1 MVKSRVAE
9 NGRQIKRGNKKK
21 KRKGIKIFLF
31 VLLFF
36 IIILG
41 AVGGKVYFDLK
52 TAVTKAY
59 VNPPT
64 QMTSVSLKKKEAF
77 TTAILGISKID
88 GKDVLVSANLAATN
102 PRLQQTTVINLSTS
116 AILPDK
122 QTLLTVYNSK
132 GEAAVIKEM
141 EKLLQVKINK
151 FVGMNFDQMGELV
164 QAIGGVSIQNANEF
178 TAQGF
183 KFPQGTV
190 VLNKAEEVAAYF
202 TLLNAGDTK
211 KAFARQQEILIPM
224 SCNRSRMRT
233 VSVGCSIAADSVISN
248 IRFSAFSSKAS
259 MMPRTSMG
267 RLPLRIWIAEML
279 IAMRRLSSPASRKS
293 ANWRQAAHST
303 HSPIGWIKPVSSAM
317 PMKRPGISKP
327 FSGCCQRTSAST
339 LHTRPLT
346 RSMTGW

>member
-21 KRKGIKIFLF
+21 KRKVLKIFLF

-59 VNPPT
+59 VNPTT
-64 QMTSVSLKKKEAF
+64 QMTSISLKKKEPF

-122 QTLLTVYNSK
+122 QTLLTLYNSK

-178 TAQGF
+178 SAQGF

-190 VLNKAEEVAAYF
+190 ALNKAEEVAAYF
-202 TLLNAGDTK
+202 TLLNAGDK
-211 KAFARQQEILIPM
+211 KAFARQQEVVMAVVSKLKSPRVLIRHYGQILTAFPKVFKT
-224 SCNRSRMRT
+224 SFNFGN
-233 VSVGCSIAADSVISN
+233 VKALALNYNGA
-248 IRFSAFSSKAS
+248 IRIKKINVRSSKVAGQS
-259 MMPRTSMG
+259 EVT
-267 RLPLRIWIAEML
+267 A
-279 IAMRRLSSPASRKS
+279 
-293 ANWRQAAHST
+293 
-303 HSPIGWIKPVSSAM
+303 
-317 PMKRPGISKP
+317 ISQSNLDLAKIQ
-327 FSGCCQRTSAST
+327 FQES
-339 LHTRPLT
+339 LK
-346 RSMTGW
+346 

>member
-21 KRKGIKIFLF
+21 KRKGLKIFLF

-64 QMTSVSLKKKEAF
+64 QMTSISLKKKEAF

-211 KAFARQQEILIPM
+211 KAFARQQEVVMAVVSKLKSPRVLIRNYGQILTAFPKVFKT
-224 SCNRSRMRT
+224 SFNFGN
-233 VSVGCSIAADSVISN
+233 VKALALNYNGA
-248 IRFSAFSSKAS
+248 IRIKKINVRSSKVAGQS
-259 MMPRTSMG
+259 EVT
-267 RLPLRIWIAEML
+267 A
-279 IAMRRLSSPASRKS
+279 
-293 ANWRQAAHST
+293 
-303 HSPIGWIKPVSSAM
+303 
-317 PMKRPGISKP
+317 ISQSNLDLAKIQ
-327 FSGCCQRTSAST
+327 FQES
-339 LHTRPLT
+339 LK
-346 RSMTGW
+346 

>member
-9 NGRQIKRGNKKK
+9 NGRQRKRGNKKK
-21 KRKGIKIFLF
+21 KRKGLKIFLF

-211 KAFARQQEILIPM
+211 KAFARQQEVVMADVSKLKSPRVLIRYYGQILTAFPKVFKT
-224 SCNRSRMRT
+224 SFNFGN
-233 VSVGCSIAADSVISN
+233 VKALALNYNGA
-248 IRFSAFSSKAS
+248 IRIKKINVRSSKVAGQS
-259 MMPRTSMG
+259 EVT
-267 RLPLRIWIAEML
+267 A
-279 IAMRRLSSPASRKS
+279 
-293 ANWRQAAHST
+293 
-303 HSPIGWIKPVSSAM
+303 
-317 PMKRPGISKP
+317 ISQSNLDLAKIQ
-327 FSGCCQRTSAST
+327 FQES
-339 LHTRPLT
+339 LK
-346 RSMTGW
+346 